1 MATEKIKEATEDV
14 NVAEQRLMCQ
24 FDTMEQLYFEKE
36 KLYLDQISKINK
48 QNAETIENIEK
59 RNAEEKESIRKHDH
73 RIMLVQA
80 ITLFLI
86 IASIIGAIVYVYA
99 NFDVEFQSG
108 YSQTVTAE
116 GGGDATN
123 EDGIHVST
131 YDHPL
136 E

>member
-1 MATEKIKEATEDV
+1 MYEMGIIDMATEKIKEATEDV

-36 KLYLDQISKINK
+36 KLYLDRMAESDK
-48 QNAETIENIEK
+48 QH
-59 RNAEEKESIRKHDH
+59 AEEKDSMRKHYH
-73 RIMLVQA
+73 RIILVQA
-80 ITLFLI
+80 VTIFLI
-86 IASIIGAIVYVYA
+86 IASIICAIVYVHA
-99 NFDVEFQSG
+99 NFDIEFGPG